1 MTYANTKFIF
11 LDVAQVLKEEVEQRI
26 RQAALHVF
34 AERGFIHAG
43 VADIAREARVS
54 SGNVYRYFE
63 SKEVLFEAV
72 VPRALSTKLLRLLG
86 RRVRALSGVRDVGH
100 LPGSAFFSA
109 AEQLVDF
116 SLAHR
121 LETVILLSRT
131 AGTPL
136 EGFDEKLVR
145 FLEKLAV
152 AHFRKLDPSYLSDP
166 GSQIVLRIA
175 YENMVRAMAII
186 LERSGDEGEI
196 REAVKAYSRYHLAGL
211 KQLFGA

>member
-1 MTYANTKFIF
+1 
-11 LDVAQVLKEEVEQRI
+11 VAQVLKEEVELRI
-26 RQAALHVF
+26 RQAALRVF
-34 AERGFIHAG
+34 AERGFAQAG

-72 VPRALSTKLLRLLG
+72 VPRALASKLLRLLG
-86 RRVRALSGVRDVGH
+86 RRVRALSGVRDVAR
-100 LPGSAFFSA
+100 LPGSAFFTA

-116 SLAHR
+116 SLGHR

-131 AGTPL
+131 VGTPL

-145 FLEKLAV
+145 FLEKLAL

-175 YENMVRAMAII
+175 YENMVRAMATI
-186 LERSGDEGEI
+186 LERSADEAQI
-196 REAVKAYSRYHLAGL
+196 RAAVAAYSRYHLSGL